1 MKEIVYNHDNL
12 EEKDITEVVI
22 RTKALIINNGN
33 IILGNE
39 NNIFQFPGGHLEEGE
54 TFEDCLK
61 REIQEETG
69 IIIDSD
75 EIKEPFMKVVF
86 KNRDW
91 PEPGKNRKAEI
102 YYYLIET
109 DKTPDLNSINY
120 TEHEKQGNFKLEI
133 IPVKDSIEF
142 LKTNMEKNEK
152 NKVIVPDM
160 ISAIETYLSEY
171 GDK

>member
-1 MKEIVYNHDNL
+1 MKEIVYNNDNL

-39 NNIFQFPGGHLEEGE
+39 NNIFQFPGGHLEDGE
-54 TFEDCLK
+54 SFEDCLK

-69 IIIDSD
+69 IIIDND
-75 EIKEPFMKVVF
+75 EIKEPFMKVIF

-109 DKTPDLNSINY
+109 DKNPDFNNVNY
-120 TEHEKQGNFKLEI
+120 TEHEKENNFKLEM
-133 IPVKDSIEF
+133 IPVKESVEF
-142 LKTNMEKNEK
+142 LKNNMDKNEK

-160 ISAIETYLSEY
+160 ISAIETYLSVY
-171 GDK
+171 GD